1 MKYRMVCF
9 LAIAFLLLGPSD
21 GHSQTKEIKIG
32 FVNIKNIFQEYQ
44 KVKQMEDKI
53 RQETEAEYVKIK
65 EMKEQSKQLQDEIP
79 LYRPGS
85 KIRKR
90 KEKELTEKLFDIKFR
105 EEKANH
111 FFSQQLKVGIEQVY
125 QEVTQEVEDYAKA
138 NNFFMILRVAD
149 ADFFGAANADALRM
163 QIHTRDVLYWGKEYD
178 ITHLIIARLNEKQKT
193 KDSSTKEND

>member
-1 MKYRMVCF
+1 M
-9 LAIAFLLLGPSD
+9 
-21 GHSQTKEIKIG
+21 
-32 FVNIKNIFQEYQ
+32 NIKNIFQEYQ